1 MSLKEIFDGFK
12 LCDIFE
18 NLKEFNGK
26 LKLDS
31 EFKKIIH
38 LKSIE
43 SSIKNFKFHN
53 SHIKSKNSKKRTFRR
68 IFFYFNCTQ
77 NA

>member
-1 MSLKEIFDGFK
+1 MSLKEIFDGLK

-31 EFKKIIH
+31 EF
-38 LKSIE
+38 
-43 SSIKNFKFHN
+43 
-53 SHIKSKNSKKRTFRR
+53 
-68 IFFYFNCTQ
+68 
-77 NA
+77 